1 MLQRSSRFV
10 KNCFCALGRG
20 LLEQFDLADVWGDG
34 IAGIEG
40 LGGGILAVLAMAALC
55 TGVVI
60 CFCLFFQIG
69 YELMFDPNATDVAAR
84 LASVSISPERWM

>member
-1 MLQRSSRFV
+1 MVQRSSRFLR
-10 KNCFCALGRG
+10 NLFCSLGHV
-20 LLEQFDLADVWGDG
+20 LLDL
-34 IAGIEG
+34 
-40 LGGGILAVLAMAALC
+40 GGILGLLAMAALC

-60 CFCLFFQIG
+60 CVCLFFQIG

>member
-1 MLQRSSRFV
+1 MVQRSSRFLR
-10 KNCFCALGRG
+10 NLFCALGHV
-20 LLEQFDLADVWGDG
+20 LLDQVDPADILGEG
-34 IAGIEG
+34 IGGI
-40 LGGGILAVLAMAALC
+40 GGILGLLAMAALC

-84 LASVSISPERWM
+84 LASVSISPERWI

>member
-1 MLQRSSRFV
+1 MVQRSSRFLR
-10 KNCFCALGRG
+10 NLFCALGYV
-20 LLEQFDLADVWGDG
+20 LLDLDPADILGEG
-34 IAGIEG
+34 IGGI
-40 LGGGILAVLAMAALC
+40 GGILDLLAMAALC

-69 YELMFDPNATDVAAR
+69 YELIFDPNATDVAAR

>member
-1 MLQRSSRFV
+1 MVQRSSRFLR
-10 KNCFCALGRG
+10 NLFCALGHV
-20 LLEQFDLADVWGDG
+20 LLDLDPADILGEGIGD
-34 IAGIEG
+34 
-40 LGGGILAVLAMAALC
+40 LGGILGLLAMAAIC

-84 LASVSISPERWM
+84 LASVSINPERWM